1 MTQYNSLNVKLS
13 NSQLNKLKSSIQNET
28 DVVLRLSSNMVGN
41 SNDNTNFP
49 HKLLLTNRQV
59 ANIRKA
65 FAKNISTD
73 IKLSK
78 TQLSKII
85 QSVGFL
91 GRLLGPLLKTGL
103 PLMKSVIKPLAKSVL
118 IPLGLTA
125 AVSAADAG
133 IHKKI
138 LGSGHN
144 NNTTLIISN
153 DEMDDILKII
163 KSLEDSGV
171 LLKGVSETIQHE
183 AKEQR
188 GGFLSMLLGTLG
200 ASLLGDVVSKS
211 LSGRGVIRAGEGTIR
226 AGYGSKRASL
236 KKC

>member
-78 TQLSKII
+78 TQL
-85 QSVGFL
+85 
-91 GRLLGPLLKTGL
+91 
-103 PLMKSVIKPLAKSVL
+103 
-118 IPLGLTA
+118 
-125 AVSAADAG
+125 
-133 IHKKI
+133 
-138 LGSGHN
+138 
-144 NNTTLIISN
+144 
-153 DEMDDILKII
+153 
-163 KSLEDSGV
+163 
-171 LLKGVSETIQHE
+171 
-183 AKEQR
+183 
-188 GGFLSMLLGTLG
+188 
-200 ASLLGDVVSKS
+200 
-211 LSGRGVIRAGEGTIR
+211 
-226 AGYGSKRASL
+226 
-236 KKC
+236 